1 VKCIGLAAAA
11 FIAILAGMETS
22 SASTVTVSSLAAFN
36 AQTTGAVTTG
46 FDSVTGLIFPND
58 PPCPGSGA
66 CFAGFNPVI
75 LDHGITLSTTPG
87 DHVNVNSAGYYGAGD
102 LTHQYA
108 VNSETHFVTIN
119 LPSAVTAFGL
129 DFGSLFDATTANFLL
144 SNGFAENNVATLGSL
159 QTQFIGFISDTAFNT
174 ITLTVPDDKSFVV
187 ADVTTAVAT
196 TPIPATLPLLMTAL
210 GGLGFV
216 GYRRRRKAALT

>member
-1 VKCIGLAAAA
+1 MKCIGLAAAA
-11 FIAILAGMETS
+11 FIAMLAGMETS
-22 SASTVTVSSLAAFN
+22 VAGTFTVFSVGAFN

-46 FDSVTGLIFPND
+46 FDSVTGLDFGD
-58 PPCPGSGA
+58 PTCPGSGA

-87 DHVNVNSAGYYGAGD
+87 DHVNVNSPGYYGPGD

-108 VNSETHFVTIN
+108 VNSETHFVTIT
-119 LPSAVTAFGL
+119 LPTAVTAFGL

-159 QTQFIGFISDTAFNT
+159 QTQFIGFISDVAFNQ
-174 ITLTVPDDKSFVV
+174 ITLTVPDDESFVV
-187 ADVTTAVAT
+187 ADVTTAVAA
-196 TPIPATLPLLMTAL
+196 TPIPATLPLLASAL
-210 GGLGFV
+210 GGLGFL
-216 GYRRRRKAALT
+216 GYRRRRGSAA